1 MKVIA
6 KTTGMTRTEWLQF
19 RQNGIGGSDVSGIA
33 GMNKYTSPMGVY
45 LSKVTPID
53 EQNDT
58 AGEAAYWGNELEEV
72 VAKEFQKRSGL
83 KVRRRNEMLAHDEHD
98 FMIANLDR
106 VIVGK
111 KQILE
116 CKTAS
121 IYMAKEWEGD
131 GVPAGYYLQ
140 IMHYLAVTGYEGA
153 WVAVLI
159 GGQKFVY
166 KYIERDEDVIENI
179 VKVCSDFWHNHVIPK
194 VPPAYDGSE
203 ASGKLLGQLFP
214 SSNADVHL
222 VMTDEYDALI
232 DQYTKAADE
241 EKAAKTVKAEA
252 ENKMKALIGEAEKA
266 IGQTHVVEWKNVKG
280 RDTVDGKSLKTDD
293 PELYQK
299 YLKPGKPTRRF
310 AVKQIEDKGAI

>member
-6 KTTGMTRTEWLQF
+6 KTKGMTRTEWLQF
-19 RQNGIGGSDVSGIA
+19 RQNGIGGSDVSGIF
-33 GMNKYTSPMGVY
+33 GLNKYSSPMGVY

-58 AGEAAYWGNELEEV
+58 AGEAAYWGNVLEDV
-72 VAKEFQKRSGL
+72 VAKEFEKQSGL
-83 KVRRRNEMLAHDEHD
+83 KVRKKNEMLAHDEHPY
-98 FMIANLDR
+98 MIANLDR

-131 GVPAGYYLQ
+131 DVPAAYYLQ

-159 GGQKFVY
+159 GGQKFSF
-166 KYIERDEDVIENI
+166 KYIERNEEVIQNI
-179 VKVCSDFWHNHVIPK
+179 ISVCSDFWTNHVIPK
-194 VPPAYDGSE
+194 VPPAYDGSD
-203 ASGKLLGQLFP
+203 ASSKLLGQLFP
-214 SSNADVHL
+214 QSSEGVHL

-232 DQYTKAADE
+232 EQYTQAADE
-241 EKAAKTVKAEA
+241 EKAAKAVKQEA
-252 ENKMKALIGEAEKA
+252 ENKMKALMGEAEKA
-266 IGQTHVVEWKNVKG
+266 IGPKYAVEWKNVKG
-280 RDTVDGKSLKTDD
+280 RDSFDGKSLKSDN
-293 PELYQK
+293 PELYQQ

-310 AVKQIEDKGAI
+310 AVKQIEGDK

>member
-6 KTTGMTRTEWLQF
+6 KTTNMTRAEWLQF

-45 LSKVTPID
+45 LSKITPID

-72 VAKEFQKRSGL
+72 VAKEFQKRSGM

-111 KQILE
+111 KEILE

-121 IYMAKEWEGD
+121 VYMAKEWEGD
-131 GVPAGYYLQ
+131 NVPAAYLLQ
-140 IMHYLAVTGYEGA
+140 IMHYLAVTGYEAA

-159 GGQKFVY
+159 GGQKFNF
-166 KYIERDEDVIENI
+166 KRIERDEELISNLIAIE
-179 VKVCSDFWHNHVIPK
+179 KDFWENHVLAK
-194 VPPAYDGSE
+194 NPPAYDGSD
-203 ASGKLLGQLFP
+203 ASSKLLGQLFP
-214 SSNADVHL
+214 QSNTDVHL
-222 VMTDEYDALI
+222 VMTEEYDALI

-241 EKAAKTVKAEA
+241 EAAAGTIKKEA

-266 IGQTHVVEWKNVKG
+266 IGQTHVVEWKSSKPRVTFDK
-280 RDTVDGKSLKTDD
+280 KTFEKEN
-293 PELYQK
+293 PELAGK
-299 YLKPGKPTRRF
+299 YDKEGKPTRRF